1 MNELSKNQLHYLNMR
16 RRHKRIVAVS
26 RVSILLTFL
35 FLWEF
40 SANTGLIDSFIFSS
54 PSRIALCFLEM
65 TGDGSIFRHIGVTL
79 YETLVSFVL
88 VIFFSLFVTVLLWLF
103 RKLSEIL
110 EPYLVVLNSLPKSAL
125 APLLIVWLGANRT
138 TIIIAGMS
146 VAIFGSIL
154 NLYSEFSEV
163 DPDKIMLIYTLHG
176 NRLHALSKV
185 VIPSCIPAIIS
196 TMKVNIGLCL
206 VGVIIG
212 EFIGG
217 REGLGY
223 MIIYGSQVFKLDWL
237 LMSIC
242 IMWGMVLSIFFNKR
256 YLGRLG
262 SGKKS
267 SGGAGFGDT
276 AMTAMFIGLVSA
288 YIGSYIGGFVSG
300 GGLFSFSGS
309 FMPLIV
315 VFVSGL
321 VMAGFIYLSEKKNLA
336 WVESF
341 SIAGSMLIGMAAA
354 VVVKLFM

>member
-16 RRHKRIVAVS
+16 RRHKQIVAVS

-79 YETLVSFVL
+79 YETLVSFIL

-125 APLLIVWLGANRT
+125 APLLIVWLGATRT
-138 TIIIAGMS
+138 TIIVAGMS

-154 NLYSEFSEV
+154 NLYTSFMSA
-163 DPDKIMLIYTLHG
+163 DPGKMTLIYTLGGKRHQV
-176 NRLHALSKV
+176 LTKV
-185 VIPSCIPAIIS
+185 VLPSSIPAIIS
-196 TMKVNIGLCL
+196 NMKVNIGLCL

-212 EFIGG
+212 EFLAAK
-217 REGLGY
+217 EGLGY
-223 MIIYGSQVFKLDWL
+223 LIIYSSQVFKMDWL

-242 IMWGMVLSIFFNKR
+242 LLCLFAMCLYALINQLESCYLKRNKR
-256 YLGRLG
+256 
-262 SGKKS
+262 
-267 SGGAGFGDT
+267 
-276 AMTAMFIGLVSA
+276 
-288 YIGSYIGGFVSG
+288 
-300 GGLFSFSGS
+300 
-309 FMPLIV
+309 
-315 VFVSGL
+315 
-321 VMAGFIYLSEKKNLA
+321 
-336 WVESF
+336 
-341 SIAGSMLIGMAAA
+341 
-354 VVVKLFM
+354 

>member
-1 MNELSKNQLHYLNMR
+1 MNILSLLNSAPMYAICGGIIAFVAVVCAVFMVRAYRAGLAMGIDRVKLKRAITSSATFSLLPSVGILLGVIALSGSLGTPWPWLRLSVIGALHYETQ
-16 RRHKRIVAVS
+16 VAEAAAS
-26 RVSILLTFL
+26 SL
-35 FLWEF
+35 
-40 SANTGLIDSFIFSS
+40 SA
-54 PSRIALCFLEM
+54 AEM
-65 TGDGSIFRHIGVTL
+65 TPSGF
-79 YETLVSFVL
+79 
-88 VIFFSLFVTVLLWLF
+88 
-103 RKLSEIL
+103 
-110 EPYLVVLNSLPKSAL
+110 A
-125 APLLIVWLGANRT
+125 
-138 TIIIAGMS
+138 TIA
-146 VAIFGSIL
+146 
-154 NLYSEFSEV
+154 
-163 DPDKIMLIYTLHG
+163 
-176 NRLHALSKV
+176 
-185 VIPSCIPAIIS
+185 
-196 TMKVNIGLCL
+196 
-206 VGVIIG
+206 
-212 EFIGG
+212 
-217 REGLGY
+217 
-223 MIIYGSQVFKLDWL
+223 L

>member
-1 MNELSKNQLHYLNMR
+1 MNILSLLNSAPMYAICGGIIAFVAVVCAVFMVRAYRAGLAMGIDRVKLKRAITSSATFSLLPSVGILLGVIALSGSLGTPWPWLRLSVIGALHYETQ
-16 RRHKRIVAVS
+16 VAQAAAEQVGMS
-26 RVSILLTFL
+26 SL
-35 FLWEF
+35 
-40 SANTGLIDSFIFSS
+40 SA
-54 PSRIALCFLEM
+54 AEM
-65 TGDGSIFRHIGVTL
+65 TPSGF
-79 YETLVSFVL
+79 
-88 VIFFSLFVTVLLWLF
+88 
-103 RKLSEIL
+103 
-110 EPYLVVLNSLPKSAL
+110 A
-125 APLLIVWLGANRT
+125 
-138 TIIIAGMS
+138 TIA
-146 VAIFGSIL
+146 
-154 NLYSEFSEV
+154 
-163 DPDKIMLIYTLHG
+163 
-176 NRLHALSKV
+176 
-185 VIPSCIPAIIS
+185 
-196 TMKVNIGLCL
+196 
-206 VGVIIG
+206 
-212 EFIGG
+212 
-217 REGLGY
+217 
-223 MIIYGSQVFKLDWL
+223 L

-288 YIGSYIGGFVSG
+288 YIGFVSG